1 MAIDGVNGP
10 VNTGRR
16 RFLTATTAVVGAV
29 GAGIAAVP
37 FIKSWNPSAR
47 AKLAGAPVTADISGL
62 QEGQRLI
69 LEWRGQ
75 PIWIVKRSQAV
86 LQALP
91 TLDEYLRDPDSA
103 NPDQQP
109 EYVREANPKLRSL
122 KPEISVLVG
131 VLGQR
136 VAQVAVQGR
145 QRFQDR
151 LGALDDPDRLAAPL
165 EAQALPFLQG
175 ADVGHHRGAG
185 QAGPGAGV
193 PRLDERHCGETD
205 ADGTHR
211 NGGGGQEPASTRVG
225 GLVDL
230 IVGHPALRKSSA
242 GSVGCL
248 HPYPC
253 ADQDAD
259 AKDGEV

>member
-91 TLDEYLRDPDSA
+91 TLNDKLRDPKSENVEQQPDYIRQA
-103 NPDQQP
+103 NP
-109 EYVREANPKLRSL
+109 ELRSL

-131 VLGQR
+131 LCTHLGCSPEMVAKIGPAPFDPEWKGGYFCPCHKSKFDMAGR
-136 VAQVAVQGR
+136 VYQGVPAPTNLVVPPH
-145 QRFQDR
+145 QF
-151 LGALDDPDRLAAPL
+151 ADDTTLVGGVDP
-165 EAQALPFLQG
+165 QG
-175 ADVGHHRGAG
+175 AA
-185 QAGPGAGV
+185 
-193 PRLDERHCGETD
+193 
-205 ADGTHR
+205 
-211 NGGGGQEPASTRVG
+211 
-225 GLVDL
+225 
-230 IVGHPALRKSSA
+230 
-242 GSVGCL
+242 
-248 HPYPC
+248 
-253 ADQDAD
+253 
-259 AKDGEV
+259 

>member
-75 PIWIVKRSQAV
+75 PIWIVKRSKAV
-86 LQALP
+86 LDALP
-91 TLDEYLRDPDSA
+91 TLDANLRDPQSE
-103 NPDQQP
+103 NLDQQP
-109 EYVREANPKLRSL
+109 AYIKGETRSL

-131 VLGQR
+131 LCTHLGCSPEMAAEIKPEPYDPNWKGGYFCPCHKSRFDMAGR
-136 VAQVAVQGR
+136 V
-145 QRFQDR
+145 FQ
-151 LGALDDPDRLAAPL
+151 
-165 EAQALPFLQG
+165 
-175 ADVGHHRGAG
+175 
-185 QAGPGAGV
+185 GV
-193 PRLDERHCGETD
+193 PAPSNLEVPPYHFVDDNHLV
-205 ADGTHR
+205 
-211 NGGGGQEPASTRVG
+211 VG
-225 GLVDL
+225 VAPEG
-230 IVGHPALRKSSA
+230 AA
-242 GSVGCL
+242 
-248 HPYPC
+248 
-253 ADQDAD
+253 
-259 AKDGEV
+259 

>member
-75 PIWIVKRSQAV
+75 PIWIVKRSKAV
-86 LQALP
+86 LDALP
-91 TLDEYLRDPDSA
+91 TLDANLRDPQSE
-103 NPDQQP
+103 NLDQQP
-109 EYVREANPKLRSL
+109 AYIKGVTRSL

-131 VLGQR
+131 LCTHLGCSPEM
-136 VAQVAVQGR
+136 AAEIKPEPY
-145 QRFQDR
+145 
-151 LGALDDPDRLAAPL
+151 DPDWKGGYFCPCHKSRFDMAGRVFQGVPAPTNL
-165 EAQALPFLQG
+165 VVPPHYYENDTTIVVGLDPQG
-175 ADVGHHRGAG
+175 A
-185 QAGPGAGV
+185 
-193 PRLDERHCGETD
+193 
-205 ADGTHR
+205 
-211 NGGGGQEPASTRVG
+211 
-225 GLVDL
+225 
-230 IVGHPALRKSSA
+230 
-242 GSVGCL
+242 
-248 HPYPC
+248 
-253 ADQDAD
+253 
-259 AKDGEV
+259 

>member
-75 PIWIVKRSQAV
+75 PIWIVKRSKAI
-86 LQALP
+86 LDALP
-91 TLDEYLRDPDSA
+91 TLDANLRDPQSA
-103 NPDQQP
+103 NKDQQP
-109 EYVREANPKLRSL
+109 SYITGETRSI

-131 VLGQR
+131 LCTHLGCSPEMAAEIKPEPYYPNWKGGYFCPCHKSRFDMAGR
-136 VAQVAVQGR
+136 VFQGVPAPTNLVVPPHYYEN
-145 QRFQDR
+145 DTTIVV
-151 LGALDDPDRLAAPL
+151 GLDP
-165 EAQALPFLQG
+165 QG
-175 ADVGHHRGAG
+175 A
-185 QAGPGAGV
+185 
-193 PRLDERHCGETD
+193 
-205 ADGTHR
+205 
-211 NGGGGQEPASTRVG
+211 
-225 GLVDL
+225 
-230 IVGHPALRKSSA
+230 
-242 GSVGCL
+242 
-248 HPYPC
+248 
-253 ADQDAD
+253 
-259 AKDGEV
+259 